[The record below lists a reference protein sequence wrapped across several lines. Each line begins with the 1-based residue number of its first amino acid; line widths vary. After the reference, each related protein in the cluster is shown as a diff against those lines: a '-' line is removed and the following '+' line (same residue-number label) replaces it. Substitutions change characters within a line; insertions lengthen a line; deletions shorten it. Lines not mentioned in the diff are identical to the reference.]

1 VPDPNDVNVSILFY
15 FEAVEKAMKM
25 ELPDSVL
32 RFIGTPRAKLIGGEW
47 VGSESNGWEGMA
59 QYTELKSVMTLL

>member
-1 VPDPNDVNVSILFY
+1 
-15 FEAVEKAMKM
+15 MKM